1 MKHGFL
7 KRLKQNEQGI
17 AELWGN
23 FSQPTRNATGVSI
36 QEYGERNREVLED
49 NG

>member
-17 AELWGN
+17 AKLWGN
-23 FSQPTRNATGVSI
+23 FSQPTRHAIGVSI
-36 QEYGERNREVLED
+36 KEYGERNK
-49 NG
+49 NI